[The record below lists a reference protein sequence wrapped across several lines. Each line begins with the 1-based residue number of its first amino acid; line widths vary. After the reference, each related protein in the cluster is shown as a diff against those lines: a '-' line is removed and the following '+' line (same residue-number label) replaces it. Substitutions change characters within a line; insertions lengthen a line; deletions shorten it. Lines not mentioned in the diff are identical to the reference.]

1 MATPFMFPGDTAALL
16 VSLVA
21 GAALMALS
29 IRRGSIHEHYGAW
42 DRVIA

>member
-1 MATPFMFPGDTAALL
+1 ML
-16 VSLVA
+16 VSLAA

-29 IRRGSIHEHYGAW
+29 VRRGQIPERYGAW

>member
-1 MATPFMFPGDTAALL
+1 VPFVFAGDTLALL
-16 VSLVA
+16 ISLAA

-29 IRRGSIHEHYGAW
+29 IRRGPIYERYGAW